1 MTTNNNVNYLQ
12 IELKEKLQEIKDLE
26 AEVKDLKVQIKNNT
40 DINPI
45 EDTFD
50 SNVINKFKIKY
61 CIAHDLIENVP
72 ILFGQTNVL
81 KDSIYNYKK
90 QKYFF
95 YTNKEIK
102 NMKYYYEIIY
112 SANDL
117 FEYHDMLKDGNSDA
131 NPIGVIGL
139 AKYTL
144 IKDKRGKNIRVFKYP
159 EDLDEYNLGFMDKD
173 ILKLVITFTEDFKEM
188 AKFILKYVEKDS
200 KKINFLNKIANS
212 SDRIYDECYSA
223 FIFDKNSYDIDKDF
237 EDPER
242 FKKILKETIVNFTKD
257 KNINLVSFINKEEV
271 PFNLDFH
278 LMVS

>member
-1 MTTNNNVNYLQ
+1 MTTNYHVNNLQ
-12 IELKEKLQEIKDLE
+12 RELKEKLQEIKDLQ
-26 AEVKDLKVQIKNNT
+26 AEVKDLEVEIKNNSN
-40 DINPI
+40 INQI

-61 CIAHDLIENVP
+61 CRADDLIENVP
-72 ILFGQTNVL
+72 ILFDQINIL

-112 SANDL
+112 STNNEL
-117 FEYHDMLKDGNSDA
+117 FEYHDLLTDGGEDSD
-131 NPIGVIGL
+131 PIGIIGL

-144 IKDKRGKNIRVFKYP
+144 IKDKNGKNIRVFKYS
-159 EDLDEYNLGFMDKD
+159 ENLDEPNLGFIDKD
-173 ILKLVITFTEDFKEM
+173 ILKLIITFPDLNFKET
-188 AKFILKYVEKDS
+188 ANFILKYIKKDS
-200 KKINFLNKIANS
+200 EKINILNKIANS
-212 SDRIYDECYSA
+212 STDECYSA
-223 FIFDKNSYDIDKDF
+223 FIFDKNSYDLDKDF

-242 FKKILKETIVNFTKD
+242 FKRILKETIVNFTKN
-257 KNINLVSFINKEEV
+257 KEINLVSFVNKEDV

-278 LMVS
+278 LMIS

>member
-1 MTTNNNVNYLQ
+1 MTTNYYVNNLQ
-12 IELKEKLQEIKDLE
+12 RELKEKLQEIKNLQ
-26 AEVKDLKVQIKNNT
+26 AEVKNLEVEIKNYSN
-40 DINPI
+40 IIPI
-45 EDTFD
+45 EDIFD

-61 CIAHDLIENVP
+61 CTTDDLIENVP
-72 ILFGQTNVL
+72 ILYDQINIL

-112 SANDL
+112 STNGL
-117 FEYHDMLKDGNSDA
+117 FEYHDLLKDGDEDGD
-131 NPIGVIGL
+131 PIGIIGL

-144 IKDKRGKNIRVFKYP
+144 IKDKSGKNIRVFKYS
-159 EDLDEYNLGFMDKD
+159 ENLDEPNLGFIDKD
-173 ILKLVITFTEDFKEM
+173 ILKLIITFPEENFKET
-188 AKFILKYVEKDS
+188 ANFILKYIKKDS
-200 KKINFLNKIANS
+200 EKINILNKIANNS
-212 SDRIYDECYSA
+212 TNECYSA
-223 FIFDKNSYDIDKDF
+223 FIFDKNSYDIDEDF